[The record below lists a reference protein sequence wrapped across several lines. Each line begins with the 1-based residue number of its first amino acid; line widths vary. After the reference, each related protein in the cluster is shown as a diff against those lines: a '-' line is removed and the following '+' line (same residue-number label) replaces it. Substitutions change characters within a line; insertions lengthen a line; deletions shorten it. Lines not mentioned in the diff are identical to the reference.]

1 MTILD
6 VEVLR
11 AACCI
16 AGVDQQISEPEMK
29 VLVEMADIVGVGRAS
44 LTAMINRARSDPEF
58 YKEQFRMTQKE
69 PDRAIVSL
77 VRVGLADGRMGTR
90 ETQLITLFAR
100 KVGLAQSR
108 IDQLLAAALAEADPA
123 TGSGTAAPATT

>member
-16 AGVDQQISEPEMK
+16 AGIDQQISEPEMK
-29 VLVEMADIVGVGRAS
+29 VLVEMADVVGVGRAS
-44 LTAMINRARSDPEF
+44 LTAMINRARADPDF
-58 YKEQFRMTQKE
+58 YKEQFKMTQKD
-69 PDRAIVSL
+69 PDKAIVAL
-77 VRVGLADGRMGTR
+77 VRVALADGRLGTR

-100 KVGLAQSR
+100 KVGLAQTR
-108 IDQLLAAALAEADPA
+108 IDQLLAAAVAQSTSDASPNA
-123 TGSGTAAPATT
+123 